1 MNISDKINSIFPV
14 VNNKKAEE
22 KFTSYELSY
31 ETTLDNLTEI
41 DLSTFINSLP
51 TTDFIKITISI
62 FDEPITLTSELKN
75 YTEFITKVN
84 EEKHSIENEKIN
96 FKLSIVKNSTLDVL
110 SVYDFQSFCSFWKS
124 LTLEIILDHFSNFL
138 KPTKRIKFL
147 NVFDSENEF
156 YTENIIF
163 THQAQFLPQQNS
175 NIEISKIRSN
185 CHFEN
190 FERFPF
196 TSYYFRLLKR
206 PTSENPITK
215 SLDKLSFI
223 FCITGL
229 FDITSINSSTLYSK
243 LNGYKSLEF
252 TDNMNDIDISSNAEY
267 QNIYDWVHSEQ
278 SHVTDKIGLS
288 RNIISIYLRDK
299 SYSITDSVF
308 TSIKSGF
315 KTYLQQNINRYI
327 DIRNKIGD
335 QVSSISEK
343 ANDLAEK
350 YLTNYQKS
358 NFAFISFFI
367 SIFLLKVLSTSKFEN
382 IFTKD
387 TTILFFALLGISI
400 VYFIFSLITF
410 NQDKKR
416 LNTTYFKLKSR
427 HEDLLDKE
435 DINNILRRDEEFND
449 DMIFLKK
456 RRNSYSLLWVLTIL
470 IFISAILSLS
480 TYINWTIFKCVR

>member
-1 MNISDKINSIFPV
+1 MNISDKIHSLFPV
-14 VNNKKAEE
+14 VSNEQVEE

-31 ETTLDNLTEI
+31 QTTLDKLNET
-41 DLSTFINSLP
+41 DLLTFIRSLP
-51 TTDFIKITISI
+51 TADFIKITIRI
-62 FDEPITLTSELKN
+62 FAEPITLTSELKN
-75 YTEFITKVN
+75 YAEFVKGIV
-84 EEKHSIENEKIN
+84 EEKASIEDEKIY
-96 FKLSIVKNSTLDVL
+96 FKLSIVKNQTLDVL
-110 SVYDFQSFCSFWKS
+110 SVYDFHAFCNFWKTLS
-124 LTLEIILDHFSNFL
+124 LEIILDHFSKFL
-138 KPTKRIKFL
+138 KTTKRIKFL

-163 THQAQFLPQQNS
+163 TTQVQFLPQQNS
-175 NIEISKIRSN
+175 NIEISKIRTN

-196 TSYYFRLLKR
+196 TSHYFRLLKR
-206 PTSENPITK
+206 PVSENPITK

-223 FCITGL
+223 FCIAGI
-229 FDITSINSSTLYSK
+229 FDITSINGSTLYSK

-252 TDNMNDIDISSNAEY
+252 TDNINNIDISSIGEY
-267 QNIYDWVHSEQ
+267 QNIYDWVHSEK
-278 SHVTDKIGLS
+278 SHVTDKIGLT
-288 RNIISIYLRDK
+288 RNILSIYLKDQ
-299 SYSITDSVF
+299 SYSITDNVF

-335 QVSSISEK
+335 QVSGISQK

-367 SIFLLKVLSTSKFEN
+367 SIFLLKVLSTSKFDN

-387 TTILFFALLGISI
+387 TTILFFALIGISI
-400 VYFIFSLITF
+400 IYFIFSLITF

-416 LNTTYFKLKSR
+416 LNTKYFKLKSR
-427 HEDLLDKE
+427 HEDLLDKA
-435 DINNILRRDEEFND
+435 DINNILRSDEEFND
-449 DMIFLKK
+449 DMSFLLK
-456 RRNSYSLLWVLTIL
+456 RRNSYSLLWILTII
-470 IFISAILSLS
+470 IFISAVLSLS
-480 TYINWTIFKCVR
+480 TYINWTVFKCNR